1 MRQTLELPAELT
13 IYTASATRADWL
25 AWLSTPDYD
34 RTAPLQIDGARVE
47 DVDGAGLQL
56 FGALLRSLRE
66 QAIIWRVVAPSTALL
81 DACRVLGC
89 SEWLTDAAA
98 EALPA

>member
-13 IYTASATRADWL
+13 IYTASSTRADWQ
-25 AWLSTPDYD
+25 AWLSSPDRD
-34 RTAPLQIDGARVE
+34 RAAPLLIDAARVE

-66 QAIIWRVVAPSTALL
+66 QAITWQVAAPSSALQ

-89 SEWLTDAAA
+89 SDWLNPGNA
-98 EALPA
+98 EAQPV